1 VTSYAPASPLSRS
14 ATPPRVTY
22 GRGFLDLRRYNRVAP
37 DAQLNFRVALGGW
50 LHGDELP
57 LERRFSVGG
66 AGTLPGFDF
75 RRSVG
80 SEDVGTCAAGA
91 TPEGTPAQCERMAL
105 AQVEYR
111 GDLRVR
117 VFSDIDDED
126 DRRPRWRRLGYRT
139 DVTWVAFADAGRG
152 WLVGP
157 RVGTLQY
164 PSGSFPT
171 IDTFRSDVGVG
182 LDLGVVGVYVAKAV
196 SRAKEPANVFVRVRH
211 RF

>member
-1 VTSYAPASPLSRS
+1 
-14 ATPPRVTY
+14 
-22 GRGFLDLRRYNRVAP
+22 
-37 DAQLNFRVALGGW
+37 
-50 LHGDELP
+50 LP

-80 SEDVGTCAAGA
+80 AEDVGTCAAGA
-91 TPEGTPAQCERMAL
+91 APEGTPAQCERMAL

-117 VFSDIDDED
+117 VFSDIDDEGG
-126 DRRPRWRRLGYRT
+126 RRPRWRRFGYRT
-139 DVTWVAFADAGRG
+139 DATWVAFADAGRG

-171 IDTFRSDVGVG
+171 VDTFRSDVGLG
-182 LDLGVVGVYVAKAV
+182 LDLGGVSLDLGTFGLVGLRLVDGVDALV
-196 SRAKEPANVFVRVRH
+196 DVGLLDGHLLGRRFDGLGSRVRDSGLLGS
-211 RF
+211 R